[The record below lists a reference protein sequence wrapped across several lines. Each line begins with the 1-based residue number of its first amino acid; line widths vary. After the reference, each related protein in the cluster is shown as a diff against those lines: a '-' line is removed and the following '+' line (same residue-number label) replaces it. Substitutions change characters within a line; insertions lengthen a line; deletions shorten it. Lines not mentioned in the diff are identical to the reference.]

1 MGGWVRNG
9 SAVLLVSL
17 VIRLRRAFLLLCCWA
32 ASATTTILLC
42 QDDYNWAF
50 FVASSFAGLLL
61 ILCIFISYGIIEAW
75 CGCSKNR
82 KCLSKVFAILRNWL
96 MLPIFIFLVI
106 ISWLFSMVFIIGS
119 TASADMCVDSPD
131 ERLERALVK
140 YGDFSSDATESA
152 ILAFLIFYIRG
163 CPLGEVP
170 DAFLGEIDVVIASFQ
185 TAANFVDNVI
195 ENDVLATA
203 CPTAATALAGA
214 STDVFE
220 GTLCNLAEAL
230 VEVQNFFSCEN
241 WRPLYRI
248 VVYQGVCY
256 NGNEGFYYVAITQF
270 CIVIFA
276 MIMLT
281 VRAAFTEIGVE
292 ENNTDGDGLGSA
304 AAAMASAPPANH
316 DIIDE
321 QDDHDHNN
329 WTGSAPPPNET
340 IGEQEEYHKNWTG
353 ERIRAQY

>member
-1 MGGWVRNG
+1 M
-9 SAVLLVSL
+9 VLRSFWFLFFFAYAARFFCSV
-17 VIRLRRAFLLLCCWA
+17 AGLLLP
-32 ASATTTILLC
+32 
-42 QDDYNWAF
+42 DNYNWAF
-50 FVASSFAGLLL
+50 IVASSLAGLLL
-61 ILCIFISYGIIEAW
+61 ILCLFISYGIIEAW

-82 KCLSKVFAILRNWL
+82 KCVSKVFAILRNWL
-96 MLPIFIFLVI
+96 LLPIFILLVI

-140 YGDFSSDATESA
+140 YGDFSSSDVTESI
-152 ILAFLIFYIRG
+152 ILAFLLFYIRG
-163 CPLGEVP
+163 CPLGQVP
-170 DAFLGEIDVVIASFQ
+170 QEFISEFDVVVATFL
-185 TAANFVDNVI
+185 TAADFVDNVI
-195 ENDVLATA
+195 ENGVLAEA

-214 STDVFE
+214 STDMFQD
-220 GTLCNLAEAL
+220 TLCDLAEAL

-292 ENNTDGDGLGSA
+292 ENNTEVDGLDSA
-304 AAAMASAPPANH
+304 AAAMASAPPGNH
-316 DIIDE
+316 DFIDE
-321 QDDHDHNN
+321 QEEHNHNN

-340 IGEQEEYHKNWTG
+340 NEEQEEYHKDWTG
-353 ERIRAQY
+353 EAIRAQY